1 MQEDH
6 FFLRAAK
13 DYTRKLD
20 PIKDYIEEASRY
32 LVIKTGC
39 STEFAKSKIKEI
51 LIQNPTGRIKNPV
64 VKYLERG
71 SNGDRTSQ
79 QITLSGYIRSVVQ
92 NEEVLAP
99 TFTSYINPKQKVSIA
114 AEFTQINAKTRS
126 VAKKA
131 ALAAQAIGDMVT
143 YEAKNNQ
150 QGIMKIYNNSLSGA
164 YGSSGTSLI
173 NLTGHS
179 TLTSTTRTI
188 SSLGNAVNERM
199 ISGNRHYRNYPVVIN
214 SIISTINQVD
224 LNAFEAVMQKYRLY
238 YPTAQ
243 DALACV
249 EYSTR
254 FYWINQF
261 YLLKILDLLEKL
273 SPIELAAFVYIGDLY
288 HLKKHNPDLI
298 KTFLTELKEK
308 VILPEQTE
316 SKDCLALIKKA
327 DDDILNFACQIASE
341 EVKGLGKSYSEMP
354 LKVQQTLAGTAQHIQ
369 KTLEHYRSF
378 IQEMFANFALP
389 CSVAYLPSMVRRAVV
404 LSDTD
409 STMFSTDEYVQWY
422 YGSMVFSQEAFA
434 LAAAV
439 MFLSTQSIAHSLR
452 ILSANIGVSTDN
464 IGVLTMKPEFSFPV
478 FVQTPVAKHYFA
490 SVSVQEGNVF
500 KKPKY
505 EIKGVH
511 LKSSAAPPAI
521 TAQSK
526 SMMEKILDDVGDN
539 KKISLMTII
548 KEAADLERFIT
559 ASIDK
564 GEVMYFRTAK
574 IKQLEAY
581 AGQLSITPYFHQML
595 WEEVFQEKYGH
606 VEPIPNTAI
615 KIPLDLPNK
624 TACAYWIDHIQDKEL
639 AARLRASLIKY
650 KKETLGTILINK
662 IYCISQGIPP
672 EIRPVIDKK
681 KIILELTKSF
691 RLIIDS
697 LGYCIKKDLLLMELG
712 Y

>member
-1 MQEDH
+1 MNENH
-6 FFLRAAK
+6 FFLRPDTA
-13 DYTRKLD
+13 YTRNLD
-20 PIKDYIEEASRY
+20 PIKAYTEEASRY
-32 LVIKTGC
+32 LRIKTGC
-39 STEFAKSKIKEI
+39 SEEFAKSKIKQI
-51 LIQNPTGRIKNPV
+51 LIENPTGRIKNPI

-71 SNGDRTSQ
+71 ANGDRTSQ
-79 QITLSGYIRSVVQ
+79 QINLSSYIKSVVQ
-92 NEEVLAP
+92 NEEILAP
-99 TFTSYINPKQKVSIA
+99 TFTAYINPKNKVSIA
-114 AEFTQINAKTRS
+114 ADFTLINAKTRS

-131 ALAAQAIGDMVT
+131 ALAAQAVGDRVI

-164 YGSSGTSLI
+164 YGSSGTSLM

-179 TLTSTTRTI
+179 TLTSTTRAV

-214 SIISTINQVD
+214 NIVSTLAHVD
-224 LNAFEAVMQKYRLY
+224 LNQLDEVMKKYHLY

-243 DALACV
+243 DALECV

-254 FYWINQF
+254 FYWVNPF
-261 YLLKILDLLEKL
+261 YLLKILDLLERL
-273 SPIELAAFVYIGDLY
+273 SPVERAAFVYVGDL
-288 HLKKHNPDLI
+288 HHIRKHNPEFVR
-298 KTFLTELKEK
+298 TFLTELKEK
-308 VILPEQTE
+308 TKLPEETPAQ
-316 SKDCLALIKKA
+316 DCLSLIKETHE
-327 DDDILNFACQIASE
+327 DILNFTCQIAAE
-341 EVKGLGKSYSEMP
+341 EVKGLGKLYSAMP
-354 LKVQQTLAGTAQHIQ
+354 LSVQQTLAGTSQHIQ
-369 KTLEHYRSF
+369 KALMHYQSF
-378 IQEMFANFALP
+378 IREMFANSALP
-389 CSVAYLPSMVRRAVV
+389 SSVAYLPSMVRRSVV

-422 YGSMVFSQEAFA
+422 YGQMVFSQEAFA
-434 LAAAV
+434 LGAAV

-452 ILSANIGVSTDN
+452 ILSANIGVSKENLST
-464 IGVLTMKPEFSFPV
+464 LTMKPEFSFPV

-500 KKPKY
+500 KTPKY

-511 LKSSAAPPAI
+511 LISSAAPPAI
-521 TAQSK
+521 TLQSRTL
-526 SMMEKILDDVGDN
+526 MERILEDVGSN
-539 KKISLMTII
+539 KKISLTGII
-548 KEAADLERFIT
+548 KEVADLERFIT

-564 GEVMYFRTAK
+564 GEVTYFRTAK

-581 AGQLSITPYFHQML
+581 AGQLSITPYFHQLL
-595 WEEVFQEKYGH
+595 WEEVFQEKYGY

-624 TACAYWIDHIQDKEL
+624 TACAYWIDHIEDKAL
-639 AARLRASLIKY
+639 AARLRASLLKY
-650 KKETLGTILINK
+650 KKETLGTLLINK

-691 RLIIDS
+691 RLVIDS
-697 LGYCIKKDLLLMELG
+697 LGYCIKKDFLLMELG

>member
-1 MQEDH
+1 MSKTH
-6 FFLRAAK
+6 FFLRDDGAYSR
-13 DYTRKLD
+13 DLD
-20 PIKDYIEEASRY
+20 PVKNYIEEAARY
-32 LVIKTGC
+32 LMVKTGC
-39 STEFAKSKIKEI
+39 SEEYAKSKIKQI
-51 LIQNPTGRIKNPV
+51 LIENPTGQIKNPV

-71 SNGDRTSQ
+71 SNGDRTSE
-79 QITLSGYIRSVVQ
+79 QISLSSYIRSVVK

-99 TFTSYINPKQKVSIA
+99 TFTSYVNPKHKVSIA

-126 VAKKA
+126 IAKKA
-131 ALAAQAIGDMVT
+131 ALAAQAVGDMVT
-143 YEAKNNQ
+143 YEAKNNE
-150 QGIMKIYNNSLSGA
+150 QGTMKIYNNSLSGA

-179 TLTSTTRTI
+179 TLTSTTRAI

-214 SIISTINQVD
+214 SIISTIKKVD
-224 LNAFEAVMQKYRLY
+224 LNAFEAVMQKYKLY
-238 YPTAQ
+238 YPSAQ
-243 DALACV
+243 DALECV

-273 SPIELAAFVYIGDLY
+273 SPVELAAFVYTGDLY
-288 HLKKHNPDLI
+288 HLKKHNPDFI
-298 KTFLTELKEK
+298 RAFLSRLKEK
-308 VILPEQTE
+308 VVLPEQTD
-316 SKDCLALIKKA
+316 SKDSLAIIKNT
-327 DDDILNFACQIASE
+327 DEDILNFACQIASE
-341 EVKGLGKSYSEMP
+341 EVKGLGKMYSEMP
-354 LKVQQTLAGTAQHIQ
+354 LGVQQTLAGTAQHIE
-369 KTLEHYRSF
+369 KTLEHYKSF

-389 CSVAYLPSMVRRAVV
+389 CSVAYLPSMVRRSVV

-409 STMFSTDEYVQWY
+409 STMFSVDEYVQWY

-434 LAAAV
+434 LSAAV

-452 ILSANIGVSTDN
+452 ILSANIGVSKDN

-526 SMMEKILDDVGDN
+526 AMMERILDDVGSN
-539 KKISLMTII
+539 KKISITAII
-548 KEAADLERFIT
+548 KEVADLERFIT

-564 GEVMYFRTAK
+564 GEVTYFRTAK

-581 AGQLSITPYFHQML
+581 AGQLSITPYFHQLL
-595 WEEVFQEKYGH
+595 WEEVFQVKYGY

-624 TACAYWIDHIQDKEL
+624 TACAYWVDHIADKEL
-639 AARLRASLIKY
+639 SARLKESLLKY

-662 IYCISQGIPP
+662 TYCISQGIPP

-697 LGYCIKKDLLLMELG
+697 LGYCIKKDFLLMELG